1 MIVGNGNIA
10 KVLEDRE
17 DLIYFASGVSDSNC
31 KDINQFNREIDLL
44 MSMNFN
50 KHIVYFSNLAIY
62 YKNDDYTIHKIFME
76 DIIKKNFNSY
86 TIVRIEVCEW
96 VNNPTT
102 ILNVFKRKIDNNEEI
117 LIQDTTRYV
126 LSLDEFLYWMKLIPV
141 GRKNEM
147 NILGKKMTIKEIV
160 DKIKNQNL

>member
-62 YKNDDYTIHKIFME
+62 YKNDDYTNHKIFME

-86 TIVRIEVCEW
+86 
-96 VNNPTT
+96 
-102 ILNVFKRKIDNNEEI
+102 
-117 LIQDTTRYV
+117 
-126 LSLDEFLYWMKLIPV
+126 
-141 GRKNEM
+141 
-147 NILGKKMTIKEIV
+147 V
-160 DKIKNQNL
+160 D